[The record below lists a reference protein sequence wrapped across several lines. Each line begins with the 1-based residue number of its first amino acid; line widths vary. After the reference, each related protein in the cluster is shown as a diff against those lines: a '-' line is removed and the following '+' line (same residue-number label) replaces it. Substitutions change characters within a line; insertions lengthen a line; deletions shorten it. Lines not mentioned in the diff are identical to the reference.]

1 VKSAA
6 CAVVI
11 VATIASGDA
20 RADDPIAATAYNQ
33 ATELERQ
40 GKWAEAC
47 PLYETSYHADPQIG
61 VLLHLAICHEQ
72 IGRLASAWSE
82 FTDAA
87 DLAHS
92 RNDPR
97 EATARARASA
107 LAPRLAKLYLAPPS
121 KPIAGMVVRRDGV
134 EITALVGTNMPIDPG
149 DHEIVVSA
157 PGYVAWTH
165 AVKITGQDTTAVDIP
180 LLEAAPVVAAK
191 PHEGRLVITTR
202 PDAEILLDTQ
212 HVAVGRYDAKVAT
225 GGHTL
230 RVVAPGMRAYQVE
243 VLVSEDRDRVIDVPL
258 EPELIV
264 APPEDNPAFEL
275 GASLESGVKLH
286 GDKPAVVALRAEAAF
301 RFGRRVNFGLFA
313 ELGSISTGN
322 ACGTSMPGAIPSTPY
337 DFGPRNQFTSC
348 SYVMSGLQL
357 YIHVL
362 PKQTFDPYLGIAPAF
377 RFGFVDWTPYVNGE
391 AQMPKSDVFP
401 AIVVGARAGLDYHPK
416 ADFAAWEVGA
426 FFEASIT
433 AFGQEDAH
441 DSGNNSSGETYVS
454 LLGGLRSTVA
464 F

>member
-1 VKSAA
+1 VKSIALA
-6 CAVVI
+6 IIVVS
-11 VATIASGDA
+11 IASSRA
-20 RADDPIAATAYNQ
+20 RADDSIAAIAYNQ
-33 ATELERQ
+33 ATELEKQ

-87 DLAHS
+87 DLAHTRS
-92 RNDPR
+92 DPR
-97 EATARARASA
+97 EATARARATT
-107 LAPRLAKLYLAPPS
+107 LAPKLAKLYLAPPS

-134 EITALVGTNMPIDPG
+134 EITALVGTNLPIDPG
-149 DHEIVVSA
+149 VHEIVVSA
-157 PGYVAWTH
+157 PSYLDWTT
-165 AVKITGQDTTAVDIP
+165 KITVTSQSTNAVDIP
-180 LLEAAPVVAAK
+180 LLQPAPVAVQK
-191 PHEGRLVITTR
+191 PHEGKLRVTTQA
-202 PDAEILLDTQ
+202 DAEILLDTK
-212 HVAVGRYDAKVAT
+212 HVAVGHYEAMLPS

-230 RVVAPGMRAYQVE
+230 RVVAPGMRTYQAE
-243 VLVSEDRDRVIDVPL
+243 VLISDDQDRVIDVPL
-258 EPELIV
+258 EKELV
-264 APPEDNPAFEL
+264 LAPPEDNPSFEL
-275 GASLESGVKLH
+275 GANLESGVKLH

-301 RFGRRVNFGLFA
+301 RFA

-322 ACGTSMPGAIPSTPY
+322 ACGLSMPGAIPSNPY

-348 SYVMSGLQL
+348 SYVMPGLQL

-362 PKQTFDPYLGIAPAF
+362 PKSAFDPYIGIAPGF
-377 RFGFVDWTPYVNGE
+377 RIGFMDWTPYVNGA
-391 AQMPKSDVFP
+391 AQMPKSDIFP
-401 AIVVGARAGLDYHPK
+401 GIVVGTRVGLDYHPK

-426 FFEASIT
+426 FFELSIT
-433 AFGQEDAH
+433 VIGQEASND
-441 DSGNNSSGETYVS
+441 NSSGGNGDSYVS